1 MNKITSEIRKRLPS
15 KMQDIYPDSKLE
27 KFLYSLPQWG
37 WRFGLGPIIGRYI
50 MIITHTGRKSGSPH
64 QTAVEYHT
72 INGMKYVPCA
82 FGIKS
87 QWYRNILAN
96 PRVTIQTSEGSEHML
111 AKRVTED
118 NELVSVI
125 ETILSRNPTLM
136 NWYLDSLGISP
147 TRSEILANKENI
159 IFLRFDP
166 SSEATPRGLEVDL
179 AWIWPVILFWL
190 WITRPFRRKRRK

>member
-1 MNKITSEIRKRLPS
+1 MKNMTTEIRKILPS
-15 KMQDIYPDSKLE
+15 QMQDIYPDSKIK
-27 KFLYSLPQWG
+27 KFLFSLPQWG
-37 WRFGLGPIIGRYI
+37 WRLGLGPIVGRYI

-87 QWYRNILAN
+87 DWYRNILAN
-96 PRVTIQTSEGSEHML
+96 PRVTIQTSGGTEQMV

-118 NELVSVI
+118 NELVTVI
-125 ETILSRNPTLM
+125 ETVLSRNPTLM
-136 NWYLDSLGISP
+136 NWYLESLGITPS
-147 TRSEILANKENI
+147 RGDILAHKENI

-166 SSEATPRGLEVDL
+166 SSETTPRGLEVDL
-179 AWIWPVILFWL
+179 AWIWPMILLWL
-190 WITRPFRRKRRK
+190 WLTRPFRRKSRK